1 MSLPPLQPLQR
12 AELGRALESKGYRLT
27 RQRAVVY
34 EYLAGVTSHPTAE
47 EVYTAVKGEIP
58 NISLATVYKALESL
72 VTSNVAQKLAYGDS
86 SAHYDARVEDHQHVR
101 CQGCGEVRDIMS
113 QDSAENLM
121 ARLVLPDDFHPARV
135 RVEVVGLCGRCNN

>member
-1 MSLPPLQPLQR
+1 MSLPPIQPLQR

-72 VTSNVAQKLAYGDS
+72 VTSHVAQKLAYGDS
-86 SAHYDARVEDHQHVR
+86 SAHYDARVDDHQHVR
-101 CQGCGEVRDIMS
+101 CQGCGEVRDI
-113 QDSAENLM
+113 QGRDSREALL
-121 ARLVLPDDFHPARV
+121 ARLVLPDDFHPATV
-135 RVEVVGLCGRCNN
+135 RVEVVGFCGRCSS